1 MLRWLRRR
9 IAGTTNT
16 VKLLAADPKS
26 AGSMMRRAT
35 VRLWRARGGGLF
47 GLGYVICF
55 GVLQVRSF
63 TEQIAT
69 STSVEEFVI
78 GEIAQHLFRFGV
90 DSFVNAFL
98 SLLWPA
104 YVLDYFSGW
113 GFGGWGIVILVVGF
127 WAFERWLR
135 PLVERR
141 VPELGKRPDQG
152 AH

>member
-1 MLRWLRRR
+1 MFRWLRRR
-9 IAGTTNT
+9 ITGTTDT
-16 VKLLAADPKS
+16 VRLLAADPKS
-26 AGSMMRRAT
+26 AGSMMRHAT
-35 VRLWRARGGGLF
+35 VRLWRARGGGLY
-47 GLGYVICF
+47 GLGYVVCF

-63 TEQIAT
+63 TEQVVTAA
-69 STSVEEFVI
+69 SVPEFVI
-78 GEIAQHLFRFGV
+78 GEFAQRLFRFGV

-141 VPELGKRPDQG
+141 VPELRKRRDQG